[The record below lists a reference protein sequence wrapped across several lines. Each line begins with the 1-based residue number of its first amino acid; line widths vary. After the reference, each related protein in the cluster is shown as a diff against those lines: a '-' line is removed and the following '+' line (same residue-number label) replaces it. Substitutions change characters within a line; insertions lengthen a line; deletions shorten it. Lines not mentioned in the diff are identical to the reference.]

1 MKTVDNILRGMRR
14 IADEEERGDCYDL
27 RGLGT
32 DSLRSYADLI
42 EEAMKRE
49 REATRDKSS
58 QVGNAAA
65 MREAL
70 YKFNAVDLS
79 WLEFPLDGDSST
91 IYNSNKKEITI
102 PYWRVAE
109 LLNVVKE
116 AQDMAKAAL
125 AKPPRNCDVGTSEE
139 QAERFYAFCG
149 YHRFQSGIK
158 GMCSSLCP
166 CIRCRD
172 MCNCITTWAQM
183 QYDEVAK

>member
-65 MREAL
+65 MRDALEKVRFYMPYFLQYMKLHLEDAEAGGY
-70 YKFNAVDLS
+70 YKRILEIVNAAI
-79 WLEFPLDGDSST
+79 SS
-91 IYNSNKKEITI
+91 
-102 PYWRVAE
+102 
-109 LLNVVKE
+109 
-116 AQDMAKAAL
+116 
-125 AKPPRNCDVGTSEE
+125 PPRNCD
-139 QAERFYAFCG
+139 AFSKAQILEMLED
-149 YHRFQSGIK
+149 RSFSKEDTIEWLFDEAK
-158 GMCSSLCP
+158 GG
-166 CIRCRD
+166 
-172 MCNCITTWAQM
+172 
-183 QYDEVAK
+183 EK

>member
-49 REATRDKSS
+49 LEATRDKSS

-70 YKFNAVDLS
+70 EALVCVIDKCDS
-79 WLEFPLDGDSST
+79 GDPLWWHIGA
-91 IYNSNKKEITI
+91 KG
-102 PYWRVAE
+102 
-109 LLNVVKE
+109 VKPLKD
-116 AQDMAKAAL
+116 ARAAL
-125 AKPPRNCDVGTSEE
+125 SAPPRNCDLLSDTQEALAAIHEDRCYVNNPIDERRLTVEWLFDEAKGEAHE
-139 QAERFYAFCG
+139 Q
-149 YHRFQSGIK
+149 K
-158 GMCSSLCP
+158 
-166 CIRCRD
+166 
-172 MCNCITTWAQM
+172 
-183 QYDEVAK
+183 